1 MKKLFL
7 FAVLTAWSASSVPSV
22 AQSRPKAEV
31 TSVVETSPVRPGSYA
46 ELQLKVKLP
55 ADIHVQ
61 SDKPRDPN
69 LIPTVMTIEA
79 PTGVK
84 VESITYPKAV
94 DFKQKSGG
102 QPLAVFVGP
111 EFTID
116 VKVSVAAT
124 IGEGDLKLP
133 GRLRYQACNESL
145 CFPPTSA
152 TAEWTLKIQHVE

>member
-1 MKKLFL
+1 MRIRALAAV
-7 FAVLTAWSASSVPSV
+7 AVLTVLAPQLH
-22 AQSRPKAEV
+22 AQQRPRAEV
-31 TSVVETSPVRPGSYA
+31 TPVVETSPVRPGSYA

-69 LIPTVMTIEA
+69 LIPTVMTIDA
-79 PTGVK
+79 PAGVK

-102 QPLAVFVGP
+102 APLAVFVGP
-111 EFTID
+111 EFTIN

-133 GRLRYQACNESL
+133 GKLRYQACNESL
-145 CFPPTSA
+145 CFPPTNA
-152 TAEWTLKIQHVE
+152 TAEWILKIQHVE